1 MSPARR
7 KSRHGGGSAARGNGV
22 PRVLVIDNYD
32 SFTYN
37 LVQRIGELGAEV
49 EGVRNDAVGAA
60 ELIDRLPERLVLSPG
75 PCTPDEAGIS
85 LELIRKLCGL
95 EGAPARRVPILGV
108 CLGHQSIGQAF
119 GGRVVRARAGAR
131 QGRGDRPRPQHALPR
146 DATAA
151 ARRALSF
158 AGGCRA
164 RAAARPPGERSH
176 PRRHRDGPAS
186 PDLARVRRAV
196 PPRVHP
202 HTGRADPPAQLP
214 RGEGVMLREAIQ
226 IAIEGRHLSRLQA
239 AAAVDAMLD
248 GSAPASLIAALLVA
262 LRVKG
267 ETPDEIAGAAQA
279 LRARAARVEV
289 PLDRLVDT
297 CGTGGD
303 GAHTFNISTASAF
316 VAAAAGA
323 RVAKHGNRAASSKCG
338 SADVLVALGV
348 EVELSPEGVAA
359 CIQECG
365 IGFLF
370 APRHHAA
377 MRHVA
382 PVRKELGIR
391 TLFNL
396 LGPLANPAGARR
408 QLLGVP
414 APHLVPVLAQT
425 LLELGAERA
434 FVVHGHGGL
443 DEISPAGPTRVAEVR
458 GGRVREFE
466 VTPDELG
473 VARGAVE
480 DLRGGDADRNAV
492 LLREVL
498 RGEKGVRRS
507 AVVLNAGAAIA
518 AAEVCEAMRD
528 GVRLAEQAIDS
539 GAALERL
546 EQFVRASRAHK
557 PPPVSGP

>member
-1 MSPARR
+1 
-7 KSRHGGGSAARGNGV
+7 
-22 PRVLVIDNYD
+22 
-32 SFTYN
+32 
-37 LVQRIGELGAEV
+37 
-49 EGVRNDAVGAA
+49 
-60 ELIDRLPERLVLSPG
+60 
-75 PCTPDEAGIS
+75 
-85 LELIRKLCGL
+85 
-95 EGAPARRVPILGV
+95 
-108 CLGHQSIGQAF
+108 
-119 GGRVVRARAGAR
+119 
-131 QGRGDRPRPQHALPR
+131 
-146 DATAA
+146 
-151 ARRALSF
+151 
-158 AGGCRA
+158 
-164 RAAARPPGERSH
+164 
-176 PRRHRDGPAS
+176 
-186 PDLARVRRAV
+186 
-196 PPRVHP
+196 
-202 HTGRADPPAQLP
+202 
-214 RGEGVMLREAIQ
+214 MLREAIQ
-226 IAIEGRHLSRLQA
+226 CAVEGRHLSRVQA

-279 LRARAARVEV
+279 LRARAVRVEV
-289 PLDRLVDT
+289 PLHRLVDT

-316 VAAAAGA
+316 VCAAAGA

-338 SADVLVALGV
+338 SADVLAALGV
-348 EVELSPEGVAA
+348 EVELAPEGVAA
-359 CIQECG
+359 CIEECG

-414 APHLVPVLAQT
+414 APHLVPVLAAT
-425 LLELGAERA
+425 LVELGAERA

-443 DEISPAGPTRVAEVR
+443 DEISPAGATRVAEVR
-458 GGRVREFE
+458 GGGVREYE
-466 VTPDELG
+466 VTPEELG
-473 VARGAVE
+473 VTRGAVE
-480 DLRGGDADRNAV
+480 DLRGGDADRNAA

-507 AVVLNAGAAIA
+507 AVLLNAGAAIA
-518 AAEVCEAMRD
+518 AAGVCESMRD

-539 GAALERL
+539 GAALDRL